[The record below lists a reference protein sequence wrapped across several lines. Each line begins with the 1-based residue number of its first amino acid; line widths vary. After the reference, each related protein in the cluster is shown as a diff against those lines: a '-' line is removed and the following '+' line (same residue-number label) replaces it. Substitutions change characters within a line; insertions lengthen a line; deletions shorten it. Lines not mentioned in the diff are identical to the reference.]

1 MRDFAS
7 DNYAPA
13 HPDVLAAV
21 AEANSGHAVSYGEDP
36 WSARARELLRAEFGA
51 DAVPLLVF
59 NGSAANITCLRT
71 LCAPW
76 EAVVCADTAHINTDE
91 GGAPELT
98 AGLKL
103 LTCPT
108 SDGKLTPDAVGA
120 WLAGVGDVHSAQ
132 PRVLSVTQSTELG
145 TRYAVEELRALGD
158 FCAANGLLLHLDGAR
173 LANAAAGLGVS
184 LADLTTGVGASA
196 VSFGGTKNGALG
208 VEAAVLLRPELAAGA
223 PYLHKQLLQ
232 LSSKH
237 RYLAA
242 QMVALL
248 TDGLWRR
255 LAGHANEMALLLAER
270 VRDLPGV
277 TITQPVQANALF
289 VALPPGAAD
298 VVRRDFRFY
307 EWNATTG
314 VQRWMCAWDTTA
326 EDVEDFAAAVRAA
339 CEAAAPVPAAA

>member
-21 AEANSGHAVSYGEDP
+21 AEANGGHAISYGEDP
-36 WSARARELLRAEFGA
+36 WSVRARELLRAEFGA

-76 EAVVCADTAHINTDE
+76 EAVICAATAHINTDE

-108 SDGKLTPDAVGA
+108 VDGKLTPADIAA
-120 WLAGVGDVHSAQ
+120 WLPGVGDVHSAQ
-132 PRVLSVTQSTELG
+132 PRVVSVTESTELG
-145 TRYAVEELRALGD
+145 TRYSVEELRALGD
-158 FCAANGLLLHLDGAR
+158 FCAANGLLLHIDGAR

-184 LADLTTGVGASA
+184 LGDITTGVGAAA

-208 VEAAVLLRPELAAGA
+208 VEAAVLLRPDLAAGA

-237 RYLAA
+237 RFLAA
-242 QMVALL
+242 QIDALL
-248 TDGLWRR
+248 TDGLWRT
-255 LAGHANEMALLLAER
+255 LATQANEMAQLLAER
-270 VRDLPGV
+270 VRDIPGV

-289 VALPPGAAD
+289 VVLPPGVAD
-298 VVRRDFRFY
+298 VVREEFRFY
-307 EWNATTG
+307 VWNAAEG
-314 VQRWMCAWDTTA
+314 VQRWMCAWDTTP

-339 CEAAAPVPAAA
+339 CAAAAVLAAA